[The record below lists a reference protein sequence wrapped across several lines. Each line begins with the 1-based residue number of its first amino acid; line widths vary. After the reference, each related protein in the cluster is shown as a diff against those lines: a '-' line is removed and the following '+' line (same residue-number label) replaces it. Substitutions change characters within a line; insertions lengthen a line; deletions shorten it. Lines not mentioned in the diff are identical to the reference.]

1 VTSLLRTEGK
11 FTERNIMSIR
21 TLTLAVLLGFCA
33 SASFAQQA
41 AAPADAASSAQECAK
56 ARHDHGADRG
66 TPSSKS
72 GCKPLAKKAKV
83 AKADKKTG
91 VQGHDHG
98 KVHKN
103 Q

>member
-1 VTSLLRTEGK
+1 
-11 FTERNIMSIR
+11 MSIR
-21 TLTLAVLLGFCA
+21 TLTLAVLLGFSV
-33 SASFAQQA
+33 SASLAQQA
-41 AAPADAASSAQECAK
+41 TAPTDAASSAQDCAK

-66 TPSSKS
+66 APSSKS

-83 AKADKKTG
+83 AKADKSDKKTG
-91 VQGHDHG
+91 IQGHDHG

>member
-1 VTSLLRTEGK
+1 M
-11 FTERNIMSIR
+11 FIR
-21 TLTLAVLLGFCA
+21 TITLATLVGFA
-33 SASFAQQA
+33 VSASFAQQA
-41 AAPADAASSAQECAK
+41 AAPTDAASSAQECAK

-72 GCKPLAKKAKV
+72 GCKPLAKKAKI
-83 AKADKKTG
+83 AKADQTDKKTG